1 MSAFG
6 SNYGMGSETTE
17 IYLKRVLPG
26 TVENVRLRL
35 SAAMEQVGYDLI
47 EEEPS
52 LRGRRGEKG
61 WGAWYGSADVLDY
74 ATTLVVCFKALG
86 PQTTRVTFDYT
97 VNHQWL
103 MQGEKEILVREAEAI
118 VALASARSADKV
130 CLACGTEAID
140 ESRYCR
146 RCGSPLTT
154 DQTALEVL
162 RVAAES
168 RAAHSSVVTSV
179 ILSAMT
185 SIVLLFV
192 VVMSWA
198 GRANMWKLAM
208 LAGLFAVLNLV
219 FGRFAWIRLCSA
231 LKLKTERPTV
241 TPVVKELPP
250 AEPVALPPPSRGAS
264 VTEGTTELFRRPE
277 PEPISVVSDKR
288 DTDSIN

>member
-1 MSAFG
+1 
-6 SNYGMGSETTE
+6 MGSGFGTETTE

-26 TVENVRLRL
+26 SVESVRSRL
-35 SAAMEQVGYDLI
+35 GAAMEQVGYDVI
-47 EEEPS
+47 EEEPT
-52 LRGRRGEKG
+52 LRGRRGAKG
-61 WGAWYGSADVLDY
+61 WGAWYGSADVMDY
-74 ATTLVVCFKALG
+74 ATTLVIRFKAVG

-130 CLACGTEAID
+130 CLACGTETLD

-162 RVAAES
+162 RIAAES

-179 ILSAMT
+179 ILSAVT
-185 SIVLLFV
+185 SILLFFV
-192 VVMSWA
+192 AVLAWA
-198 GRANMWKLAM
+198 GRANMSKLAF
-208 LAGLFAVLNLV
+208 LTGAAGLLAVLNLV
-219 FGRFAWIRLCSA
+219 FGRFAWMRLCSG
-231 LKLKTERPTV
+231 LKLKAERPAV
-241 TPVVKELPP
+241 TPIVRELPANEP
-250 AEPVALPPPSRGAS
+250 AALPPPSVGAS
-264 VTEGTTELFRRPE
+264 VIEGTTELFGQPE
-277 PEPISVVSDKR
+277 RERVSVVSDKR